1 MIWPAVIVGSLGAYL
16 LKLSGYVIP
25 ERVLDNPRLQRLT
38 TILPI
43 ALLAALVGVQTFST
57 GDAVQ
62 VDARVA
68 GLAAAIVALALRA
81 PFLVVILVAAATAAV
96 LRGAGLAP
104 QRADIQVRCLAH
116 CRAGA
121 LAIPCIVV
129 GHRQTKPRAPV
140 LTGFL
145 SFLGVPLEVAVGV
158 GLGGSSGRREVA
170 VVSGK
175 GILSGQR
182 LAHLA
187 RAPAEPEFTND
198 EG

>member
-25 ERVLDNPRLQRLT
+25 ERVLNNPRLRRLT
-38 TILPI
+38 AILPI

-57 GDAVQ
+57 GNAVQ

-104 QRADIQVRCLAH
+104 
-116 CRAGA
+116 
-121 LAIPCIVV
+121 
-129 GHRQTKPRAPV
+129 
-140 LTGFL
+140 
-145 SFLGVPLEVAVGV
+145 
-158 GLGGSSGRREVA
+158 
-170 VVSGK
+170 
-175 GILSGQR
+175 
-182 LAHLA
+182 
-187 RAPAEPEFTND
+187 
-198 EG
+198 